1 MLCMSWNSGGLAQA
15 TWDMF
20 QQWADNQS
28 LDFITLQETH
38 WQFTS
43 EWSQSQ
49 YHCIHS
55 GYSSR
60 QAGILCMISKRVC
73 QAHQLSWT
81 EIEPGR
87 LVHIRIHG
95 KTRSVDF
102 IAIYQHVFST
112 DRLIQRQRL
121 LDKLNDVLSKL
132 PQRNLLVLLGDFNT
146 SLMTRSKV
154 VGTGT
159 FMHNGKKLTG
169 TTHTDSQDLHDLLR
183 QHSLLALNTWMTDNS
198 ATFTHGNVSS
208 RLDFVCCRQVH
219 ADHTAKRVQT
229 LHDFCMR
236 SATGAHHTPLL
247 VSVLR
252 RWTPPTQQTYANS
265 WTYRQR
271 LELHQRWLHPDPHM
285 LGLQE
290 DLQSRVAQ
298 LPDSGNPLGALHSA
312 MNMIKAADFNT
323 TRADPPVHRFDLT
336 PFQAFQHHERRLREL
351 PLDGWEPTTL
361 LQAWFH
367 LCKRQQAR
375 KQMNSTAKQARKAK
389 MQKVFDQA
397 DAAERA
403 KDHFR
408 LYQAVRTLAPKQ
420 KLQRIQLRHKDGT
433 MANPT
438 QAADMLQRWFADLY
452 NAPSSDHDAIPFHWP
467 FSEDDLLK
475 GFLQL
480 PLMKSLAPSF
490 APAPVWRMGAWAVV
504 QFLQPLLHRWS
515 ASGRLPREWSD
526 AFLTLLPKPG
536 GVGGDPASLRPISL
550 LEPSG
555 KVILG
560 LVAKC
565 LLQESWWLLQMVPQ
579 YAYLPRRGCSDA
591 IGRLMTHL
599 REVRTR
605 FTELQYPVHR
615 AASGAQQPELY
626 GGLILSLDLSKA
638 FDQVD
643 RARLFQGLSEMQVSS
658 DLIALLRNIYHS
670 TGFDFVHKG
679 EFRHVSTFKGI
690 RQGCKC
696 APILWGT
703 LFHPD
708 FHSTA

>member
-1 MLCMSWNSGGLAQA
+1 
-15 TWDMF
+15 
-20 QQWADNQS
+20 
-28 LDFITLQETH
+28 
-38 WQFTS
+38 
-43 EWSQSQ
+43 
-49 YHCIHS
+49 
-55 GYSSR
+55 
-60 QAGILCMISKRVC
+60 
-73 QAHQLSWT
+73 
-81 EIEPGR
+81 
-87 LVHIRIHG
+87 
-95 KTRSVDF
+95 
-102 IAIYQHVFST
+102 
-112 DRLIQRQRL
+112 
-121 LDKLNDVLSKL
+121 
-132 PQRNLLVLLGDFNT
+132 
-146 SLMTRSKV
+146 
-154 VGTGT
+154 
-159 FMHNGKKLTG
+159 
-169 TTHTDSQDLHDLLR
+169 
-183 QHSLLALNTWMTDNS
+183 
-198 ATFTHGNVSS
+198 
-208 RLDFVCCRQVH
+208 
-219 ADHTAKRVQT
+219 
-229 LHDFCMR
+229 
-236 SATGAHHTPLL
+236 
-247 VSVLR
+247 
-252 RWTPPTQQTYANS
+252 
-265 WTYRQR
+265 
-271 LELHQRWLHPDPHM
+271 
-285 LGLQE
+285 
-290 DLQSRVAQ
+290 
-298 LPDSGNPLGALHSA
+298 
-312 MNMIKAADFNT
+312 
-323 TRADPPVHRFDLT
+323 
-336 PFQAFQHHERRLREL
+336 
-351 PLDGWEPTTL
+351 
-361 LQAWFH
+361 
-367 LCKRQQAR
+367 
-375 KQMNSTAKQARKAK
+375 
-389 MQKVFDQA
+389 
-397 DAAERA
+397 
-403 KDHFR
+403 
-408 LYQAVRTLAPKQ
+408 
-420 KLQRIQLRHKDGT
+420 

-599 REVRTR
+599 REVRFR

-643 RARLFQGLSEMQVSS
+643 RARLFQGLSEVQVSS

-696 APILWGT
+696 APILWALYFIQIFT
-703 LFHPD
+703 ALHEYCPWDWLQKCITAFADDICQHDEFSNQED
-708 FHSTA
+708 FVVLLHRVGLLMDCLEKAGLPINLSKTVALCRMTG